1 MFNILSKNGQ
11 ASVTEEDIELLDKDD
26 LRKLC
31 LIIERYEPSNTYTY
45 EYSYVTEQDIT

>member
-11 ASVTEEDIELLDKDD
+11 ISVTEEDIELLDKDD
-26 LRKLC
+26 FRKLC

-45 EYSYVTEQDIT
+45 EYSYVTEQDIR